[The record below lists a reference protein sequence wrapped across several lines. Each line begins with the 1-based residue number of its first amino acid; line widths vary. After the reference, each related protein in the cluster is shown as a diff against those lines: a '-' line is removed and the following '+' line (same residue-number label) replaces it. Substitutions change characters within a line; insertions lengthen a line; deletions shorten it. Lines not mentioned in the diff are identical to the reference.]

1 MLITV
6 SGDPSVDPF
15 SCKNWKL
22 IYNST
27 KSFQVTGPQDSSTDK
42 AAN

>member
-15 SCKNWKL
+15 SFKNCKF

-27 KSFQVTGPQDSSTDK
+27 KSFQVTGPQDSTDK